1 MKVQE
6 LFEAVASVPTF
17 EAYLYKQKEFKKEF
31 SDLAE
36 VEDLFDY
43 AYLEDISME
52 TAAIAFAEKGK
63 VPPVEKVEKE
73 LMSRIKFLASNMEN
87 KKQWKDI
94 VLQHGEKWAKKAA
107 PQIAKMV
114 PNYID

>member
-6 LFEAVASVPTF
+6 LFEAAASVASF

-43 AYLEDISME
+43 AYLEDVGIE
-52 TAAIAFAEKGK
+52 TSAIAFAEKGK

-73 LMSRIKFLASNMEN
+73 LMSSIKFLANNMEN
-87 KKQWKDI
+87 KKRWKDI
-94 VLQHGEKWAKKAA
+94 VLQHGETWVKKAA
-107 PQIAKMV
+107 PQIVKMV